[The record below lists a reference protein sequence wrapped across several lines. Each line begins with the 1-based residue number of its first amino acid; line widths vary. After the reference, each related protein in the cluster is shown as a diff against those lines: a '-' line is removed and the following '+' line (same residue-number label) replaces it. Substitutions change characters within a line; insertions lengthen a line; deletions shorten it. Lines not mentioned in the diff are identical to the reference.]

1 MVDVASEVL
10 LSRHA
15 EVTSLVQAIGFVIS
29 WTDHIWSLSCDG
41 RELIKEVIENGFVCL
56 VRLSISGVAVDES
69 ALGLL
74 QPGIGVCE
82 VTGCLR

>member
-10 LSRHA
+10 LPRHA

-29 WTDHIWSLSCDG
+29 WTYHVWTLSCD
-41 RELIKEVIENGFVCL
+41 RCELIEEVIEDGFVCL
-56 VRLSISGVAVDES
+56 VSLSISGVAIDES

-74 QPGIGVCE
+74 QPGVGVCE